1 VEVFIM
7 PSLSIKDVP
16 EPLLEAIRRRA
27 ARHHRSLQGELMALI
42 SQAAA
47 EEPGADIPAD
57 HSTKKPAVE
66 PSKSFAEAA
75 ADFRRRF
82 PSPPGSRS
90 ESSVDFIREMR
101 DTHYGEAWVMAGIKD
116 GHWPPQPG
124 DSEPIPGIGLV
135 HGRKPRAGN
144 NKQ

>member
-1 VEVFIM
+1 M

-16 EPLLEAIRRRA
+16 EPLLAAIRQRA
-27 ARHHRSLQGELMALI
+27 ARNHRSLQGELMALI

-47 EEPGADIPAD
+47 EEPGAGVPAD

-82 PSPPGSRS
+82 PSHPGSKS

-101 DTHYGEAWVMAGIKD
+101 DTHYSEAWVMAGIKD

-124 DSEPIPGIGLV
+124 DSEPIPGVGLI
-135 HGRKPRAGN
+135 HSRKPDPGTD
-144 NKQ
+144 KP

>member
-1 VEVFIM
+1 M

-47 EEPGADIPAD
+47 EEPGADIPTA
-57 HSTKKPAVE
+57 HSIKKTAVA
-66 PSKSFAEAA
+66 PSKSFSEAA

-82 PSPPGSRS
+82 PSPPGGKS

-124 DSEPIPGIGLV
+124 DSEPIPGIGLI
-135 HGRKPRAGN
+135 HSRKPDAGTD
-144 NKQ
+144 KT